1 MPLYTYYCK
10 RCDHE
15 VSIHKPVARRKEWE
29 YCPAC
34 GDVIRRDPVAD
45 ARARTGGISKD
56 WKLHSDA
63 AAVHPSQIE
72 EMRREHPDH
81 HFDSD
86 GRMVFR
92 SLRHQRRCLK
102 DIGMVNYDDNA

>member
-1 MPLYTYYCK
+1 MPLYTYFCNWCVHK
-10 RCDHE
+10 ELILRPEAERNDPARCP
-15 VSIHKPVARRKEWE
+15 K
-29 YCPAC
+29 C
-34 GDVIRRDPVAD
+34 GLRMHHDVVAD
-45 ARARTGGISKD
+45 ARARTAGISRD
-56 WKLHSDA
+56 WNLHSDA

-92 SLRHQRRCLK
+92 SLRHQRQCLA